1 VAALRRSRFGRQLIA
16 SRDSEAAFATLGGNL
31 LRTKVLVFALAAG
44 VAGLGGALYGMQLR
58 AVTADQ
64 FSFVAGLPIFLIAV
78 IGGLGAVGAG
88 VFTGIAYVVPVQLLG
103 GLAPWAESVVAM
115 LPGLAGI
122 ALARNPDG
130 IVAGMRRDWASRLRR
145 LRRVRRPQKSTVE
158 VPVEWWGVRRP
169 WREHDGE
176 VLDRGVGAG

>member
-1 VAALRRSRFGRQLIA
+1 
-16 SRDSEAAFATLGGNL
+16 
-31 LRTKVLVFALAAG
+31 VLVFALAAG
-44 VAGLGGALYGMQLR
+44 IAGLGGALYGMQLR

-88 VFTGIAYVVPVQLLG
+88 LFTGVAYVVPIQLLG

-130 IVAGMRRDWASRLRR
+130 IVAGMRRDWASRLGR
-145 LRRVRRPQKSTVE
+145 LRGRPQTSTVD

-169 WREHDGE
+169 WREQDGE
-176 VLDRGVGAG
+176 VLDRGVAAG